1 AGYGS
6 RRRPDRRVRR
16 NPVAV
21 RIIVGLVI
29 TAAAFVVAGRRLWWL
44 YRLAR
49 AGQPAPERIA
59 AGPGHPGRDVETER
73 TEGLGQ
79 RKLLRWSVPGAAHFL
94 LFWGF
99 VILFLTLLEAYGALF
114 SRTFAIPVIGH
125 WAFVGFLEDLV
136 AVGVLIGLITF
147 AVIRLRHEPRREG

>member
-1 AGYGS
+1 M
-6 RRRPDRRVRR
+6 
-16 NPVAV
+16 AV

-59 AGPGHPGRDVETER
+59 ALREHPGRGAETQL
-73 TEGLGQ
+73 TEVFGQ
-79 RKLLRWSVPGAAHFL
+79 RKLLRWTVPGAAHFL
-94 LFWGF
+94 VFWGF
-99 VILFLTLLEAYGALF
+99 VILFLTLIEAYGALF

-136 AVGVLIGLITF
+136 AVGVLIGLVTF
-147 AVIRLRHEPRREG
+147 AAIRLRHQPRREGRKSRHGWCSQ